1 MNEIDSTRAKM
12 LGDLIRSAREHERR
26 SIAECAEVLG
36 VSPEDF
42 DKAEAGEYLLSLP
55 DLEALAI
62 FLDVPMGYFWGS
74 ESLGQ
79 ELEVD
84 YDNFMALRHR
94 IIGALLSQL
103 RLRERR
109 SEQELADELGVDLE
123 RIRSYE
129 TGETPIPYLHLEQ
142 LSRALNASIHHFL
155 DDQRGPLRRHEA
167 EQRLQKQFNQL
178 SPEMQAFLCNPV
190 NVSYLTTAKRLSE
203 MDVAKLR
210 QVAENILEITL

>member
-1 MNEIDSTRAKM
+1 MNEVDNSRARM
-12 LGDLIRSAREHERR
+12 LGELIRGARTHARR
-26 SIAECAEVLG
+26 SVEECAEVLG
-36 VSPEDF
+36 MSAEDF
-42 DKAEAGEYLLSLP
+42 EKAETGEHPLSLP

-62 FLDVPMGYFWGS
+62 FLEVPMGYFWGS
-74 ESLGQ
+74 EPLSQ
-79 ELEVD
+79 EPEVD

-109 SEQELADELGVDLE
+109 SEQELADELGVDVE
-123 RIRSYE
+123 RIQAYE
-129 TGETPIPYLHLEQ
+129 MGQIPVPYLHLEQ
-142 LSRALNASIHHFL
+142 LSRYLNASIRYFL
-155 DDQRGPLRRHEA
+155 DDQRGPLRRHED

-178 SPEMQAFLCNPV
+178 SPEMQSFLCNPV
-190 NVSYLTTAKRLSE
+190 NVSYLRTAKRLSE

>member
-1 MNEIDSTRAKM
+1 MNEVNNSRTRI
-12 LGDLIRSAREHERR
+12 LGELIQNARRHARR
-26 SIAECAEVLG
+26 SVEECAAVLG
-36 VSPEDF
+36 MPAEDF
-42 DKAEAGEYLLSLP
+42 EKAEAGEHPLSLP

-62 FLDVPMGYFWGS
+62 YLDVPMGYFWGS
-74 ESLGQ
+74 ETLSQ
-79 ELEVD
+79 EPEVD
-84 YDNFMALRHR
+84 YGNFMALRHR

-103 RLRERR
+103 RMRERR
-109 SEQELADELGVDLE
+109 SEQELADELGVDVE
-123 RIRSYE
+123 RIQAYE
-129 TGETPIPYLHLEQ
+129 RGDTPIPYLHLEQ
-142 LSRALNASIHHFL
+142 LSRYLNASIHDFL

-190 NVSYLTTAKRLSE
+190 NITYLHTARRLSE

>member
-1 MNEIDSTRAKM
+1 MNEVDNTRAQM
-12 LGDLIRSAREHERR
+12 LGDLIRSAREHARR
-26 SIAECAEVLG
+26 SIAECAAVIG
-36 VSPEDF
+36 ISPENF
-42 DKAEAGEYLLSLP
+42 EQAEAGEYSLSLP

-79 ELEVD
+79 EPDVD
-84 YDNFMALRHR
+84 YGNFMALRHR

-109 SEQELADELGVDLE
+109 SEQELADELGTDVE
-123 RIRSYE
+123 RIQAYE
-129 TGETPIPYLHLEQ
+129 TGTMAIPYLHLEQ
-142 LSRALNASIHHFL
+142 LSRYLNTSIRHFL

-167 EQRLQKQFNQL
+167 EQKLQKQFDQL
-178 SPEMQAFLCNPV
+178 SPEMQSFLCNPV